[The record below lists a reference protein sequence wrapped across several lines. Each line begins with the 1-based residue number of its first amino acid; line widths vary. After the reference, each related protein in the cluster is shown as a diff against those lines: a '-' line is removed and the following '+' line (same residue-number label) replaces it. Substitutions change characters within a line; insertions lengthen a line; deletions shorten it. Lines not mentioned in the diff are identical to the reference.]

1 MIRLYLWFIISTLN
15 WRENQWLAILMSTST
30 TLIIVIRI
38 IIIIIIEVLLLLL
51 VIENGVSNFI
61 GLFQSLDLNH

>member
-1 MIRLYLWFIISTLN
+1 
-15 WRENQWLAILMSTST
+15 
-30 TLIIVIRI
+30 
-38 IIIIIIEVLLLLL
+38 VLLLLL